1 MEGWMEIL
9 AAVATG
15 IVAGILM
22 KVVFLKGSSI
32 LWDVVL
38 GAVGGLVAYFL
49 STALSQTVYG
59 YVALAGVAL
68 AIAGVLYGISGR
80 FGRTA

>member
-1 MEGWMEIL
+1 MEIL

-15 IVAGILM
+15 VVAGILM

-32 LWDVVL
+32 MWDAVL

-49 STALSQTVYG
+49 STALSQAVYG
-59 YVALAGVAL
+59 YVALTGVAL

>member
-15 IVAGILM
+15 VIAGILM

-32 LWDVVL
+32 LWDVVF
-38 GAVGGLVAYFL
+38 GAVGGVVAYFL

-59 YVALAGVAL
+59 YVALTGVAL